1 MRRLPILTIG
11 LVVSAWML
19 PAADISGI
27 WLGSVQSGG
36 RRPQLQDVAFQ
47 FAQKGTTLTGKLYLD
62 QGSTPI
68 RKGTI
73 EGEQITFEVLAREQA
88 GNEIVQTVLRFT
100 GSFKD
105 GEIELT
111 RERQEVKTAGN
122 ASAAFTRP
130 GSQTFRLHR
139 LP

>member
-1 MRRLPILTIG
+1 MRRLPTLMMG
-11 LVVSAWML
+11 LALSTGIL

-27 WLGSVQSGG
+27 WLGTFQSGG
-36 RRPQLQDVAFQ
+36 RRPQLQDAAFR
-47 FAQKGTTLTGKLYLD
+47 FIQKGTTLTGKIYLD
-62 QGSTPI
+62 QGSAPI
-68 RKGTI
+68 TKGTI
-73 EGEQITFEVLAREQA
+73 DGDQIKFEVVAREQA

-100 GSFKD
+100 GALKE

-111 RERQEVKTAGN
+111 RERAEIRAAGN
-122 ASAAFTRP
+122 ASAGFARP